1 MTGIN
6 ADDDY
11 DKLTFLS
18 PLFLLIIITVKT
30 KPAIRRQVSSFIP
43 SETAALNPMIDHMA
57 GIMTTIRGILDE
69 ENNNMPKEK
78 MVVGQGNPN
87 VGDEG

>member
-11 DKLTFLS
+11 DKPACFTR
-18 PLFLLIIITVKT
+18 LFLTIIIPVQIT
-30 KPAIRRQVSSFIP
+30 PAIKRPVSSFIP
-43 SETAALNPMIDHMA
+43 SETAALNPMSDHIA
-57 GIMTTIRGILDE
+57 GIIITIKGILAE
-69 ENNNMPKEK
+69 ENNSMPKVK
-78 MVVGQGNPN
+78 IVVGQGNPK